1 MSTVDP
7 RLLSFSRA
15 HGYEALPQQ
24 LKLEELSGDARVRLW
39 NVLVSPSI
47 DRFGHYT
54 HPWQEIFSYIYSH
67 FLSMPM
73 TSEVIEYADVQR
85 LFDRPIQDF
94 IQNEPFNRVFDLLL
108 AVMRHK
114 ECPRATIA
122 QISEVFQNCKLA
134 YLVDE
139 GPPPAIYPSTTPEE
153 GTNIIDSLSHL
164 RSAGL
169 TAPRQHLQ
177 MASSHINQKDWAG
190 AVRESI
196 HSVESVARLIAPK
209 AKTLGEALSVLGKKG
224 LLEYKA
230 LREGFNRIYGYTN
243 DEQGIR
249 HALLDDDKSN
259 VGQEEAV
266 FMLGACASFASYLSR
281 KQLAIANQD
290 SGRCRLKCRSPV
302 NLKGKD

>member
-1 MSTVDP
+1 MSKVDP
-7 RLLSFSRA
+7 RFLSFSQA

-24 LKLEELSGDARVRLW
+24 LKLEELSKDARVRLW

-67 FLSMPM
+67 FLNRPL
-73 TSEVIEYADVQR
+73 TSDVIEYADVQR
-85 LFDRPIQDF
+85 LFDQPIQDF

-108 AVMRHK
+108 AVIRHK
-114 ECPRATIA
+114 ECPRLTIA
-122 QISEVFQNCKLA
+122 QISEVFQNCQIA
-134 YLVDE
+134 YFVDE

-153 GTNIIDSLSHL
+153 GANIIESLEHL

-169 TAPRQHLQ
+169 TASRRHLQ
-177 MASSHINQKDWAG
+177 MAAENVNQQDWAG

-196 HSVESVARLIAPK
+196 HAVESVARLIAPHT
-209 AKTLGEALSVLGKKG
+209 KTLGDALKVLERNR
-224 LLEYKA
+224 LLEHPA
-230 LREGFNRIYGYTN
+230 LLAGFDKIYGYAN

-281 KQLAIANQD
+281 KQLALANQD
-290 SGRCRLKCRSPV
+290 PM
-302 NLKGKD
+302 